1 MKNRTTVMMI
11 VLLLLFVSFRNII
24 CVDPT
29 VIMYLDFENVVNGV
43 AKDKSGMNHDC
54 TFENGATTADAGGKY
69 GKAARFGVARDDG
82 RLNCGIFWVFYKRTD
97 LLVFL
102 IFSYLF
108 FFFIKGKTLP

>member
-1 MKNRTTVMMI
+1 MMI

-69 GKAARFGVARDDG
+69 GKAARFGAAKDDG
-82 RLNCGIFWVFYKRTD
+82 RLNCGMF
-97 LLVFL
+97 
-102 IFSYLF
+102 
-108 FFFIKGKTLP
+108 